1 MVLKEVDGC
10 RIPGCGAPVEPE
22 APVPLCTTHLL
33 AAYDWVARDVGITDL
48 LPSRCL
54 ACGSP
59 LGVRYP
65 AGWVCAV
72 CEWRV
77 GDIPNGE
84 AVRPRVDVVYY
95 IRFQDRVKIG
105 TSSNP
110 RGRLGQLKHEEL
122 LAFERGNRRVEQQR
136 HAQFASLRFAQT
148 EWFRWE
154 GALKKHVAALQA
166 GAVDPWDNYR
176 LWVSQAASLNE

>member
-1 MVLKEVDGC
+1 MATTEGVGC
-10 RIPGCGAPVEPE
+10 SIASCGADPEPGSPV
-22 APVPLCTTHLL
+22 ALCTRHLL
-33 AAYDWVARDVGITDL
+33 AAYDWVARDVGLTDL
-48 LPSRCL
+48 LPSPCL

-59 LGVRYP
+59 LGVQWP

-84 AVRPRVDVVYY
+84 AVPPRVDVVYY

-110 RGRLGQLKHEEL
+110 RGRLGQLKHDEL
-122 LAFERGNRRVEQQR
+122 LAFERGNRRVEQKR

-154 GALKKHVAALQA
+154 GAVKDHVAQLQA
-166 GAVDPWDNYR
+166 GVVDPWDQYR
-176 LWVSQAASLNE
+176 LWVSQAATLGG